1 MNFAVILA
9 AGQGKRFGRE
19 KQFVL
24 INNKPVI
31 YYSIQK
37 FNQSPVIDKIII
49 VTLKNYIPFLRQ
61 LVKKYKFDK
70 VSDIIVG
77 GAQRQDSVKNV
88 LRVLPEK
95 GYVAIHDAARPNFK
109 SKLVSQGFRMVSK
122 TKACIPV
129 IPVQDTI
136 KIAEKNSI
144 KETLDRKKLYIAQT
158 PQFFDVELLKNAYDE
173 VYQEQYYASDD
184 ANLIERLGRKV
195 YTIAGSKQNI
205 KITDKEDL
213 PLIKVLLCKK

>member
-24 INNKPVI
+24 VNNKPVI
-31 YYSIQK
+31 YYSVQK
-37 FNQSPVIDKIII
+37 FNQLPVIDKIII
-49 VTLKNYIPFLRQ
+49 VTLKNRLQLLNQ
-61 LVKKYKFDK
+61 LVKKYKFQK
-70 VSDIIVG
+70 VADIIVG
-77 GAQRQDSVKNV
+77 GAQRQDSVKNA
-88 LRVLPEK
+88 LRVLPDK
-95 GYVAIHDAARPNFK
+95 GYVAIHDAARPNLN
-109 SKLVSQGFRMVSK
+109 SKLVSQGFRVVRK

-136 KIAEKNSI
+136 KIAENNSI
-144 KETLDRKKLYIAQT
+144 KVTLDRKKLYIVQT
-158 PQFFDVELLKNAYDE
+158 PQFFDVELLKKAYAKA
-173 VYQEQYYASDD
+173 YQEKYYASDD
-184 ANLIERLGRKV
+184 ANLVERLGYKV

-213 PLIKVLLCKK
+213 PLIKVLLCIK